1 MFDVS
6 GIDFHDLANLG
17 AKVAEHEDVA
27 RKSKVISSTIRAYQ
41 DSLSAVEKVCSVSF
55 QFRRRSLTE
64 PNIVLYKKDVL
75 F

>member
-41 DSLSAVEKVCSVSF
+41 DSLSAVEKVCSVSLAV
-55 QFRRRSLTE
+55 SGLA
-64 PNIVLYKKDVL
+64 
-75 F
+75 